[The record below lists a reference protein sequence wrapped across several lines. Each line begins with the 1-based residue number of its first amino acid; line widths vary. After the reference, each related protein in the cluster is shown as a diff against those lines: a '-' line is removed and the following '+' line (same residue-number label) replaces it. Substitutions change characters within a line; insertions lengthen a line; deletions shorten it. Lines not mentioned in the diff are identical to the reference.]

1 MEVKRIERRQGE
13 REERG
18 KRKERRQ
25 KLLAQSRSNNDNKL
39 NRKWTP
45 AQMSEA
51 PTQLTLVS

>member
-39 NRKWTP
+39 KRK
-45 AQMSEA
+45 
-51 PTQLTLVS
+51 